1 MKLTKA
7 QRLFMKAGA
16 ADRKLRVCEKT
27 FKQFC
32 EDAKAAPHAWSGIT
46 RKHKQLRARRKR
58 LIREALEAA
67 TEEYWNAYEDGE
79 KEGIAKATLGCSY
92 YQ

>member
-16 ADRKLRVCEKT
+16 ADRKLRACEKAL
-27 FKQFC
+27 KQFC
-32 EDAKAAPHAWSGIT
+32 EDIKNNPHAWSGIT
-46 RKHKQLRARRKR
+46 RKNKQLRARRKK

-67 TEEYWNAYEDGE
+67 RSENTEHFNN
-79 KEGIAKATLGCSY
+79 GINLVLSQIGR
-92 YQ
+92 